1 MIQRHIRPSPLL
13 PLRVQIQ
20 LYNVNTELGHDQRL
34 HTRAPNIT
42 RKRGVT
48 TRNEQRR
55 AKVCNFAPYEE
66 SVAEASAS
74 TAATCS
80 RGVACGDDSD
90 DLPNN
95 VLNDVHDD
103 DVVGGARVVN
113 LHVKVFVQKCEKSF
127 SPLFDAMIRRH
138 TQPTREFDA
147 HNHKYIHPSIQ
158 CPASA

>member
-1 MIQRHIRPSPLL
+1 MIQRHIRPSPPLL
-13 PLRVQIQ
+13 LRVQIK

-42 RKRGVT
+42 RNRGVT

-66 SVAEASAS
+66 TVAEASAS

-80 RGVACGDDSD
+80 RGIACGDDSD

-95 VLNDVHDD
+95 VLSGEHDD

-113 LHVKVFVQKCEKSF
+113 LHVKVFVQKKMRKELF
-127 SPLFDAMIRRH
+127 SLVRCD
-138 TQPTREFDA
+138 D
-147 HNHKYIHPSIQ
+147 
-158 CPASA
+158 